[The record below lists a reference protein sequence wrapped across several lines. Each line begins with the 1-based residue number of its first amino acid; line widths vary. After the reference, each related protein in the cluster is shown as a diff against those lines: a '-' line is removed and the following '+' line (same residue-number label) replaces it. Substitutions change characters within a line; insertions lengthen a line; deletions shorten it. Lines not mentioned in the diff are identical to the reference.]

1 MLVSLDF
8 SNNNVVKARPSLGHV
23 EGVGHDHGREG
34 QVAVVEPHQVAEGEL
49 GVADH
54 RGADL
59 DRLARAEQLHPDLLL
74 VTLVL

>member
-1 MLVSLDF
+1 M
-8 SNNNVVKARPSLGHV
+8 
-23 EGVGHDHGREG
+23 EGVGHDHGGEG

-49 GVADH
+49 GVANH

>member
-1 MLVSLDF
+1 M
-8 SNNNVVKARPSLGHV
+8 
-23 EGVGHDHGREG
+23 EGVGHDHGGEG

-49 GVADH
+49 GVANH

-59 DRLARAEQLHPDLLL
+59 DRLARAEQLHPDLGL